1 MPRRSTN
8 RVTIGDVAQT
18 AGVSISTVS
27 RVLRDHTDVGEETR
41 AIVRAAIQ
49 ALDYRPSPIARA
61 LVSGQSKLLA
71 LLVSDLTNPFYPQL
85 AATIERE
92 AEKSGYTVVICS
104 TGDRPADTR
113 RRLARLLDQGID
125 GIVHAAV
132 GLDEKAVLTA
142 LSDLRRLVFVN
153 RAPSHPEASAVV
165 SDNAAG
171 AAELTRHLLS
181 GGHRRIGFIGGPD
194 YARNARDRLAGFRSA
209 MEDVPGTTSLVHA
222 GPFARET
229 GEAAV
234 TAWMELDDKP
244 TAIIGINDS
253 VAFGAMDELIRLGLR
268 VPEDIALAGFDGT
281 ELAASR
287 VVGLTSVDQHIEEMG
302 RLAVQTLL
310 RQLASSTFVTTRHVL
325 QTSLLVRSST
335 VATLRATP
343 IGPRT
348 LSKGARQVAVLA
360 SVDGEGLSA
369 RTGQASRR
377 DR

>member
-1 MPRRSTN
+1 MPRRSTA
-8 RVTIGDVAQT
+8 RVTIGDVART
-18 AGVSISTVS
+18 AGVSVSTVS

-41 AIVRAAIQ
+41 ARVRAAIQ

-61 LVSGQSKLLA
+61 LVSGQSRLLA

-92 AEKSGYTVVICS
+92 AEKSGYTIVICT

-125 GIVHAAV
+125 GVVHAAV

-181 GGHRRIGFIGGPD
+181 RGHRRIGFIGGPD

-209 MEDVPGTTSLVHA
+209 MQDAPGATSLVHA

-234 TAWMELDDKP
+234 RAWMGQDDKP

-253 VAFGAMDELIRLGLR
+253 VAFGAMDELMRLGFR
-268 VPEDIALAGFDGT
+268 VPDDVALAGFDGT

-335 VATLRATP
+335 LATP
-343 IGPRT
+343 RPAATGRRLVAEAVP
-348 LSKGARQVAVLA
+348 AVAVLA
-360 SVDGEGLSA
+360 SADGDGLPAGIGPVSPQD
-369 RTGQASRR
+369 G
-377 DR
+377 

>member
-1 MPRRSTN
+1 MPRRSTA
-8 RVTIGDVAQT
+8 RVTIGDVARA
-18 AGVSISTVS
+18 AGVSVSTVS
-27 RVLRDHTDVGEETR
+27 RVLRDHTDVGEATR
-41 AIVRAAIQ
+41 TRVQAAIQ

-61 LVSGQSKLLA
+61 LVSGQSRLLA

-104 TGDRPADTR
+104 TGDRAADTR

-125 GIVHAAV
+125 GVIHAAV
-132 GLDEKAVLTA
+132 GLDEKATLTA

-153 RAPSHPEASAVV
+153 RPPSQPEASAIV

-171 AAELTRHLLS
+171 AAALTRHLLS
-181 GGHRRIGFIGGPD
+181 GGHRRIGFIGGPE

-209 MEDVPGTTSLVHA
+209 MAEVPGTTALVHA
-222 GPFARET
+222 GPFVRET

-234 TAWMELDDKP
+234 RAWMGQGDRP

-268 VPEDIALAGFDGT
+268 VPDDVALAGFDGT

-310 RQLASSTFVTTRHVL
+310 RQLTSSAFVTTRHVL

-335 VATLRATP
+335 
-343 IGPRT
+343 
-348 LSKGARQVAVLA
+348 LA
-360 SVDGEGLSA
+360 SLPAAVSEPPSVAELASPMAVVSTADRNGLSA
-369 RTGQASRR
+369 AVSQPSPG
-377 DR
+377 DG

>member
-18 AGVSISTVS
+18 AGVSVSTVS

-125 GIVHAAV
+125 GIIHAAV

-142 LSDLRRLVFVN
+142 LSDLRRLVFVS
-153 RAPSHPEASAVV
+153 RAPSHAEASAVV

-194 YARNARDRLAGFRSA
+194 YARNAQDRLAGFRSA
-209 MEDVPGTTSLVHA
+209 MQDVPGTTSLVHA

-234 TAWMELDDKP
+234 RAWMELDDKP

-268 VPEDIALAGFDGT
+268 VPGDVALAGFDGT

-348 LSKGARQVAVLA
+348 LAEAARQVAVPA
-360 SVDGEGLSA
+360 SADGDGLSA
-369 RTGQASRR
+369 GTGQASRR
-377 DR
+377 DL